1 MPNSRTF
8 FAMQGALLLQ
18 MGKRTI
24 TYDASSNAPYP
35 EFIYGLQSIGINTN
49 FNLEQIF
56 QMGQLSLYFNA
67 ENVPDVEITLEKVL
81 DGRPLMYH
89 QATPKAT
96 GVGLSS
102 RSGVN
107 DRADLRM
114 AILRD
119 TDTAFNSAA
128 NLGIQGEV
136 YCSGTYVTQLSYSM
150 PTEGNMTESLTL
162 AGNSIVWNIGT
173 IMSGNLNL
181 GNDSPDW
188 SAAQGNRDTVLR
200 RQHFDTT
207 NSIIPID
214 IPGYSAGDLS
224 SASTLDYGYKLG
236 ATNGKTHISSI
247 SLSASLNRTSINELG
262 RKAPYYRSIEFP
274 IEVTSEF
281 EVVALSGSLVQAYEE
296 GFAVADTARGISVGD
311 NLGNRRIQ
319 LHLAD
324 GTIFNLGTKNKLQ
337 SVSYGGAD
345 TGGGNASMTFSYSN
359 FNDLEVFHSGD
370 PAGHGRGMTQLGL
383 K

>member
-8 FAMQGALLLQ
+8 FAMQGALLLE

-24 TYDASSNAPYP
+24 TNNPSNSAPFP

-56 QMGQLSLYFNA
+56 QMGQLSLYYNA
-67 ENVPDVEITLEKVL
+67 ENVPDVEVTLEKVL
-81 DGRPLMYH
+81 DGRPLIYH
-89 QATPKAT
+89 MSTPKAA

-102 RSGVN
+102 RSGIN

-119 TDTAFNSAA
+119 TDTSFNSAA
-128 NLGIQGEV
+128 NAGIQGEV
-136 YCSGTYVTQLSYSM
+136 YCSGVYISQISYSM
-150 PTEGNMTESLTL
+150 PSEGNFSESVTL
-162 AGNSIVWNIGT
+162 VGNNILWNVGT
-173 IMSGNLNL
+173 IMSGNLAL
-181 GNDSPDW
+181 GSDSPDW
-188 SAAQGNRDTVLR
+188 SATQGDKDTVLR
-200 RQHFDTT
+200 RQHFDVT
-207 NSIIPID
+207 NSVIPID

-224 SASTLDYGYKLG
+224 SASSLDYGYKLG
-236 ATNGKTHISSI
+236 ATNGKTHITSI
-247 SLSASLNRTSINELG
+247 SVAASLNRTAIQELG
-262 RKAPYYRSIEFP
+262 RKGPYYRSIEFP

-281 EVVALSGSLVQAYEE
+281 EVIALSGSLVQAYEE
-296 GFAVADTARGISVGD
+296 GFPVADTNRGISQGD
-311 NLGNRRIQ
+311 NLGNRRVQ
-319 LHLAD
+319 LHLTD

-359 FNDLEVFHSGD
+359 FNDLEIFHSGD
-370 PAGHGRGMTQLGL
+370 PAAHGRGMTQLGL